1 MRQDVPVMTGPA
13 PEQVADDGDDAGRRV
28 VLVLN
33 GANLNLLGQREPQV
47 YGSTTLDDVEELC
60 RAQGEQLG
68 VAVEFSQTNHEGE
81 LLEWVHEGGRRHAAG
96 EVVGAVINPGAWT
109 HTSIAL
115 RDAIA
120 GSGLPVVECH
130 VSNVHAR
137 EEFRHRSY
145 VSAVARGVV
154 VGFGVLGYP
163 LAIAG
168 LVRVVDEPSG
178 AP

>member
-1 MRQDVPVMTGPA
+1 MTGSP
-13 PEQVADDGDDAGRRV
+13 RV

-33 GANLNLLGQREPQV
+33 GANLNLLGRREPQV
-47 YGSTTLDDVEELC
+47 YGAATLDDVEELC

-68 VAVEFSQTNHEGE
+68 VVVECAQTNHEGE
-81 LLEWVHEGGRRHAAG
+81 LLDWVHDGGRRHAAG

-130 VSNVHAR
+130 ISNVHAR
-137 EEFRHRSY
+137 EEFRHHSH

-168 LVRVVDEPSG
+168 LVRVVDEASG
-178 AP
+178 EGR